1 MSALTFDEVSHT
13 YRING
18 QVVPGVTSVLAP
30 LTNYDSVPA
39 HVLQAA
45 ADFGK
50 AVHRACEL
58 DDLGDLDDLDEAT
71 LDPALAPYLNAWRAF
86 CADHSAQW
94 EQIEAPVHHQ
104 ALRYAGTPD
113 RIGALRGLRAVVDI
127 KTTAKLYPSVG
138 PQLAAY
144 REAAAMPT
152 YALRVAVQLK
162 ADGTYTK
169 KTYTDPNDW
178 PVFCSLLTLRNWC
191 ALHSI
196 TPTFKD

>member
-1 MSALTFDEVSHT
+1 MSELTFDEASHT
-13 YRING
+13 YRIDG
-18 QVVPGVTSVLAP
+18 LVVPGVTSVLAP

-39 HVLQAA
+39 HVLEAA
-45 ADFGK
+45 ANFGK

-58 DDLGDLDDLDEAT
+58 DDLGDLNEST
-71 LDPALAPYLNAWRAF
+71 LDPALLPYLDAWREF
-86 CADHSAQW
+86 CLGHSVQW

-113 RIGALRGLRAVVDI
+113 RIGTLRGLRAVVDI
-127 KTTAKLYPSVG
+127 KTTAELYPSVG

-178 PVFCSLLTLRNWC
+178 PVFCSLLTLRTWC
-191 ALHSI
+191 ARHSI
-196 TPTFKD
+196 TPTLKGLTQ